1 MSEPPGAPADLPL
14 LDHRSYGATLAYR
27 GERAIS
33 VAGFMADVEATA
45 AKLRPAQWVMNVC
58 GDRYRF
64 AVGLAAALLRGQITL
79 LPPSIA
85 PELLKSLRAEYAQC
99 AALVDRADDAHGL
112 AEVVGVVDTGRQGIS
127 QGDADAER
135 LVEVP
140 RVPVDR
146 VAVVAFT
153 SGSTGRPLPQ
163 AKTWGSLVQGA
174 REEALGLGLP
184 LDAPVVLV
192 GTVPAQH
199 MYGLES
205 SVILALCNG
214 WAFHGGRP
222 LFPADVAQA
231 LAQVPAPAQ
240 RVLVTTPVHLRA
252 LLREGIALP
261 ALRMVVCAT
270 APLAPDLAG
279 EAERTFATELREIYG
294 FTEAGMVAT
303 RRSAHT
309 DIWDTLPG
317 VVVARDD
324 TRGVFSGGHVRA
336 PVAPTDVL
344 EVIDSTRFR
353 LQGRDADLVN
363 VAGKRSSL
371 AYLNH
376 QLLSV
381 PGVDDGV
388 FFLPDEGAAGVNRPA
403 AFFVSATLTP
413 QGLQQALRE
422 RIDPVFLP
430 RPLFRVPALPR
441 SATSKIP
448 RAALLDLLARCRA
461 GDAPPDEHIV
471 ALAAVDSAVALGHFP
486 GNPVI
491 PGAMLIDHVIRA
503 AEARVGGTV
512 NACQVKSAKFP
523 APARPGERLRIRFD
537 GDANRLQFE
546 CRVDDRVVA
555 SGLLALGS
563 ADARTA

>member
-1 MSEPPGAPADLPL
+1 MSEPLAAPADLPL

-27 GERAIS
+27 GERATS
-33 VAGFMADVEATA
+33 VAAFMTDVEATA
-45 AKLRPAQWVMNVC
+45 AKLKPAQWVMNVC

-64 AVGLAAALLRGQITL
+64 AVGLAAALLRGQVTL

-85 PELLKSLRAEYAQC
+85 PELLKSLRADYAQC

-112 AEVVGVVDTGRQGIS
+112 DDIVEVV
-127 QGDADAER
+127 DAGGQDPGQDG
-135 LVEVP
+135 LVAVP
-140 RVPVDR
+140 RVPADR
-146 VAVVAFT
+146 VAVIAFT

-205 SVILALCNG
+205 SVVLALCNG
-214 WAFHGGRP
+214 WAFHRGRP

-231 LAQVPAPAQ
+231 LAQVPVPAQ

-252 LLREGIALP
+252 LLREGMALP

-270 APLAPDLAG
+270 APLAPELAS
-279 EAERTFATELREIYG
+279 EAERAFSTELREIYG

-303 RRSAHT
+303 RRSART

-317 VVVARDD
+317 VVVTRDEA
-324 TRGVFSGGHVRA
+324 RGVFSGGHVRV

-388 FFLPDEGAAGVNRPA
+388 FFLPDDGGAGVTRPA

-413 QGLQQALRE
+413 QLLQQALRA

-448 RAALLDLLARCRA
+448 RAALLDLLARCRG
-461 GDAPPDEHIV
+461 GDAPADEHIV
-471 ALAAVDSAVALGHFP
+471 ALAAIDSAVARGHFP

-503 AEARVGGTV
+503 AEARVGAAMNGW
-512 NACQVKSAKFP
+512 QVKSAKFP

-555 SGLLALGS
+555 TGSLVLGG
-563 ADARTA
+563 ADDRTA